1 MCVPVR
7 ALPACLLPAMLYVL
21 SHGPLAI
28 HASGHVLRALFRESR
43 TALCDVRAVGSKDV
57 QRVASS
63 ECTGMCGWEARH
75 VMRPN
80 WPRAHPETARPS
92 GALRFVWLAPTPCRP
107 ACCSLPPSLT
117 WCHSTATIVHCS
129 IGRARPV
136 VCWDSHRRA
145 SPVER
150 LTPLHLPNSPSAPKR
165 PAGRSAP
172 QAKATSDGPPRRVSP
187 GSESHVEFITPVV
200 SRAWLCL
207 GLFWPLSYPVS
218 PRQTQGTLHCRITR
232 RKAKERQ

>member
-1 MCVPVR
+1 MVHCIQPIAMHCAPLERSQQAACVAMTEANWGAPV
-7 ALPACLLPAMLYVL
+7 PF
-21 SHGPLAI
+21 
-28 HASGHVLRALFRESR
+28 SGCITCNA
-43 TALCDVRAVGSKDV
+43 TP
-57 QRVASS
+57 SS
-63 ECTGMCGWEARH
+63 AFHR
-75 VMRPN
+75 
-80 WPRAHPETARPS
+80 
-92 GALRFVWLAPTPCRP
+92 
-107 ACCSLPPSLT
+107 SLPRGYSKPRPVLP
-117 WCHSTATIVHCS
+117 S